1 MARTS
6 LLLSLALVLVIA
18 SVSAHPP
25 KPKKTQKNICPPTL
39 GGIQTFPSIEISKFI
54 EKKAKSAP
62 NSVQFNTL
70 FSICKTYSNQL
81 AAFKVAGV
89 KNVYGVVYTK
99 YAMITKALFAAEAA
113 VGVEGA
119 LAIKLEKSYNG
130 MAGCFV
136 KLEEKIAEISAKYKF
151 NANAKIS
158 QGDRE
163 KIDECLIKL
172 KGAINVFVKVISECS
187 MKFSAVKQIGIPF
200 VRSGGFM
207 GGFAKN
213 GVGFGSSVIGL
224 SGHSQAEAEAKVG
237 VQSHAGGRRL
247 FGGFFDLGGFVK
259 YDAAGKAKFSG
270 DGEFKSRAHPS
281 KIHLD

>member
-39 GGIQTFPSIEISKFI
+39 AGVQTFPSLEISKFI

-81 AAFKVAGV
+81 AAFKAAGV
-89 KNVYGVVYTK
+89 KNVYSVVYTK
-99 YAMITKALFAAEAA
+99 YAMITKAMFAAEAA

-119 LAIKLEKSYNG
+119 LAIKLEKSFNG

-151 NANAKIS
+151 NANAEIS
-158 QGDRE
+158 QGDRH
-163 KIDECLIKL
+163 KIDECLVKL

-187 MKFSAVKQIGIPF
+187 MKFSAVKQIGIPL
-200 VRSGGFM
+200 VPGGGLI

-237 VQSHAGGRRL
+237 IQGHAGGRRL
-247 FGGFFDLGGFVK
+247 SGEFFDFGGSVK
-259 YDAAGKAKFSG
+259 FDAAGKGKFSG
-270 DGEFKSRAHPS
+270 DDEFRSRAHPGR
-281 KIHLD
+281 IHIS

>member
-54 EKKAKSAP
+54 ENKAKSAP
-62 NSVQFNTL
+62 NSDQFNTL

-81 AAFKVAGV
+81 AAFKVTGA
-89 KNVYGVVYTK
+89 KNVFGMVYTK
-99 YAMITKALFAAEAA
+99 YAMITKAMFAAEAA
-113 VGVEGA
+113 VGIEGS
-119 LAIKLEKSYNG
+119 LAAKLEKSYNG

-136 KLEEKIAEISAKYKF
+136 KLEEKIAEISAKYNF

-158 QGDRE
+158 QGDRD
-163 KIDECLIKL
+163 KMDECLVKL
-172 KGAINVFVKVISECS
+172 KGAITVFVKVISECS
-187 MKFSAVKQIGIPF
+187 MKFSAVKQIGIPLISS
-200 VRSGGFM
+200 RGFI

-213 GVGFGSSVIGL
+213 GVGFGSNLVGL
-224 SGHSQAEAEAKVG
+224 RGNSQAEAEAKVG
-237 VQSHAGGRRL
+237 VKGHVGGRRL
-247 FGGFFDLGGFVK
+247 FGGFFDFGGFVK

-270 DGEFKSRAHPS
+270 DSVFKSRIHPS